1 MSKEKS
7 GKINSDEEYG
17 SDDELITSQLG
28 DLDLNSSGSKSS
40 PSVVRSTPTN
50 SRTTPVAVRPGSKG
64 SQSGSVNSKEN
75 TPSRTSSRTSNYIN
89 PITSRESMGS
99 LGSLGSAAM
108 GSDEELREQD
118 DRFILQNRWTQ
129 EQLQEN
135 QTSSRPGTSLGFGP
149 GVGLTSGSVFD
160 QQKTID
166 MSGKNFQEIRKD
178 KERGYS
184 LSTLEEAPSEDE
196 MTRSGFNS
204 AQSSRAPSRTGSF
217 ASFTSFGDT
226 PTGVK
231 RKKINKNKRQVDE
244 TITETSVSASEK
256 DSDNQMKESS
266 SGEHSPGKSNNK
278 FVPVSHVSKKRK
290 GRDSSPV
297 SFYRPL
303 PQNTDSEQL
312 VEEIYDIWY
321 EKKEDYKEDVKLD
334 NKLKRESRK
343 KKPRVEAAGAGDENI
358 FEEEELAYT
367 ELMKDISE
375 EVDQLTF
382 TGISTLAIFFE
393 WMQFWLYL
401 YYNIN
406 TNFEHR
412 QKLIK
417 LLVDVRNLIQ
427 NIGATTA
434 FSGNQTINPRSLI
447 LFLPFIDEV
456 LEEAARDQNFY
467 NMSNLTQDDK
477 MKGGKKKRKTR
488 KRKPS
493 KKTSRKTAKRNVKS
507 KPKRKAPRKIKLT
520 RKKKATTKKRKFIKT
535 KRSLKTNK
543 KIQTR
548 KR

>member
-1 MSKEKS
+1 
-7 GKINSDEEYG
+7 
-17 SDDELITSQLG
+17 
-28 DLDLNSSGSKSS
+28 
-40 PSVVRSTPTN
+40 
-50 SRTTPVAVRPGSKG
+50 
-64 SQSGSVNSKEN
+64 
-75 TPSRTSSRTSNYIN
+75 
-89 PITSRESMGS
+89 
-99 LGSLGSAAM
+99 
-108 GSDEELREQD
+108 
-118 DRFILQNRWTQ
+118 
-129 EQLQEN
+129 
-135 QTSSRPGTSLGFGP
+135 
-149 GVGLTSGSVFD
+149 
-160 QQKTID
+160 
-166 MSGKNFQEIRKD
+166 MSGRSFQEIRD
-178 KERGYS
+178 KNRS
-184 LSTLEEAPSEDE
+184 LSTLRETSEDE
-196 MTRSGFNS
+196 SS
-204 AQSSRAPSRTGSF
+204 AQSSRTPSRIGSF
-217 ASFTSFGDT
+217 ASFPSIGDT
-226 PTGVK
+226 SQSK
-231 RKKINKNKRQVDE
+231 DRKKIKRTRPADE
-244 TITETSVSASEK
+244 TITETSQDSGMEK
-256 DSDNQMKESS
+256 ETSESS
-266 SGEHSPGKSNNK
+266 GDRSPGKLDK

-303 PQNTDSEQL
+303 PQNSDSEQL

-321 EKKEDYKEDVKLD
+321 EKKEEYIEDVKLD
-334 NKLKRESRK
+334 NKLRRESRK
-343 KKPRVEAAGAGDENI
+343 KKARVDAAGAGDENT
-358 FEEEELAYT
+358 FEEEDSAYT

-427 NIGATTA
+427 KVGASTA

-456 LEEAARDQNFY
+456 LEEAARDQSYY
-467 NMSNLTQDDK
+467 NMSNFTQDDQ

-535 KRSLKTNK
+535 NRSLKTNK
-543 KIQTR
+543 KIRTR

>member
-1 MSKEKS
+1 M
-7 GKINSDEEYG
+7 D
-17 SDDELITSQLG
+17 
-28 DLDLNSSGSKSS
+28 
-40 PSVVRSTPTN
+40 
-50 SRTTPVAVRPGSKG
+50 
-64 SQSGSVNSKEN
+64 
-75 TPSRTSSRTSNYIN
+75 
-89 PITSRESMGS
+89 
-99 LGSLGSAAM
+99 
-108 GSDEELREQD
+108 
-118 DRFILQNRWTQ
+118 
-129 EQLQEN
+129 
-135 QTSSRPGTSLGFGP
+135 
-149 GVGLTSGSVFD
+149 
-160 QQKTID
+160 
-166 MSGKNFQEIRKD
+166 
-178 KERGYS
+178 
-184 LSTLEEAPSEDE
+184 
-196 MTRSGFNS
+196 
-204 AQSSRAPSRTGSF
+204 
-217 ASFTSFGDT
+217 
-226 PTGVK
+226 
-231 RKKINKNKRQVDE
+231 
-244 TITETSVSASEK
+244 
-256 DSDNQMKESS
+256 
-266 SGEHSPGKSNNK
+266 
-278 FVPVSHVSKKRK
+278 
-290 GRDSSPV
+290 
-297 SFYRPL
+297 
-303 PQNTDSEQL
+303 
-312 VEEIYDIWY
+312 
-321 EKKEDYKEDVKLD
+321 
-334 NKLKRESRK
+334 
-343 KKPRVEAAGAGDENI
+343 AAGAGDENV
-358 FEEEELAYT
+358 FEEEDSAYT

-427 NIGATTA
+427 NIGVTTT

>member
-40 PSVVRSTPTN
+40 PSVVRSTP
-50 SRTTPVAVRPGSKG
+50 RTTPVAVRPGSKG

-118 DRFILQNRWTQ
+118 DRFIEQNKWTQ
-129 EQLQEN
+129 QQLQEN
-135 QTSSRPGTSLGFGP
+135 QTSRPGTSLGYGP
-149 GVGLTSGSVFD
+149 GVGLTSRSVFD
-160 QQKTID
+160 QQRTID
-166 MSGKNFQEIRKD
+166 MSGRSFQEMRD
-178 KERGYS
+178 QALAPLKEG
-184 LSTLEEAPSEDE
+184 SEDD
-196 MTRSGFNS
+196 SS
-204 AQSSRAPSRTGSF
+204 AQSSRTHSRTGSF
-217 ASFTSFGDT
+217 ASFPSFGDT
-226 PTGVK
+226 PQGK
-231 RKKINKNKRQVDE
+231 NRKKIKRPLPADE
-244 TITETSVSASEK
+244 TITETSQDSGMEK
-256 DSDNQMKESS
+256 ETSESS
-266 SGEHSPGKSNNK
+266 GDRSPGKSNK

-303 PQNTDSEQL
+303 PQNSDSEKL
-312 VEEIYDIWY
+312 VDEIYDIWY
-321 EKKEDYKEDVKLD
+321 EKKEEYIEDVKLD

-343 KKPRVEAAGAGDENI
+343 KKARVDAAGAGDENV
-358 FEEEELAYT
+358 FEEEDSAYT

-427 NIGATTA
+427 NIGVTTT
-434 FSGNQTINPRSLI
+434 FSGNQIINPRSLI

-456 LEEAARDQNFY
+456 LEEAARDQSYY

-488 KRKPS
+488 KRKSS

>member
-40 PSVVRSTPTN
+40 PSVVRSTP
-50 SRTTPVAVRPGSKG
+50 RTTPVAVRPGSKG

-129 EQLQEN
+129 QQLQGD
-135 QTSSRPGTSLGFGP
+135 RPGTSLGYGP

-166 MSGKNFQEIRKD
+166 MSGPAFQRSRDKIRAD
-178 KERGYS
+178 S
-184 LSTLEEAPSEDE
+184 LSTLEEASEGE
-196 MTRSGFNS
+196 RS
-204 AQSSRAPSRTGSF
+204 AQSSRTPSRTGSF

-226 PTGVK
+226 PQGK
-231 RKKINKNKRQVDE
+231 NRKKIKRPRPADE
-244 TITETSVSASEK
+244 TITETSQDSGMEK
-256 DSDNQMKESS
+256 ETSESS
-266 SGEHSPGKSNNK
+266 GDRSPGKLDK

-303 PQNTDSEQL
+303 PQNSDSEQL

-321 EKKEDYKEDVKLD
+321 EKKEEYIEDVKLD

-343 KKPRVEAAGAGDENI
+343 KKARVDAAGAGDENV
-358 FEEEELAYT
+358 FEEEDSAYT

-427 NIGATTA
+427 NIGVTTT